1 MYFSGRCLVA
11 AVQETRVEFIVAVVS
26 VLSPTLLGGKKGN
39 PDTESLA
46 ILLQEKN
53 GLG

>member
-26 VLSPTLLGGKKGN
+26 VVSYSVRWKERK
-39 PDTESLA
+39 SRY
-46 ILLQEKN
+46 
-53 GLG
+53 